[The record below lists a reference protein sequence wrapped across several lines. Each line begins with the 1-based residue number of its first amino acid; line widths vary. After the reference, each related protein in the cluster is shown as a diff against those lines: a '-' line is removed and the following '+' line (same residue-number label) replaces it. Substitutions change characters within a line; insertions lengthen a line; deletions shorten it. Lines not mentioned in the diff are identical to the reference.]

1 MFNEDVTT
9 SLWSADSMGERVRA
23 ADPLMEQASYLDVS
37 ECALLIRHL
46 SQSAVM
52 LDFTDLQSLEAARS
66 GDTCQYLCVQSLQII
81 S

>member
-1 MFNEDVTT
+1 
-9 SLWSADSMGERVRA
+9 
-23 ADPLMEQASYLDVS
+23 MEQASYLDVS

-52 LDFTDLQSLEAARS
+52 LDFTDSQNLKAARS
-66 GDTCQYLCVQSLQII
+66 EGTCQYACVQSLQIL